1 MNVRA
6 EVKITILDG
15 EQRGAVDTFTTM
27 GETQPQY
34 TEIGIIERLRLE
46 WCKFIPYKND
56 VIKEATHGPTE
67 HDR

>member
-1 MNVRA
+1 MKVMA

-15 EQRGAVDTFTTM
+15 EERGRVYTFSTT

-46 WCKFIPYKND
+46 WNNFIPYKNEASPTGAESED
-56 VIKEATHGPTE
+56 KE
-67 HDR
+67 